1 MTPARCTSAPQ
12 LNMAAPHLNRDHQL
26 PPGLVEVEKR
36 TPIRTVIVESDE
48 FERISQSLHG
58 ALQGISSAMPLP
70 NTQVPN
76 TPNTPNTPSTIPM
89 VGSTS
94 QLDSTPPASV
104 SPKTPESKPPV
115 PMTQLTSQTRGS
127 MATSFHTSALSH
139 VTSKSHSLVVSPT
152 ATAVQK
158 NQTTSQGAE
167 SEHHDIGGIIIG
179 FVAAGITT
187 AVICLL
193 LLFFFCRHKRKR
205 EVAEGNGEQSGGKG
219 LFGRGA
225 SRSASQNS
233 GGSRRKLLL
242 TRNLT
247 RGSDEKPG
255 DNGSEDETWRPNDA
269 VHYPPYQHIPRN
281 LGIDG
286 CGAESRE
293 PTSRAVSP
301 SSAETP
307 LPDMPTRPP
316 TLEIRSPPLNHR
328 PSLPI
333 ELRTIAPSNPP
344 IAGLARPK
352 TAYGPAA
359 GPSRY
364 SLVPANGRGA
374 QRGSNKPFNKN
385 MTETVREIAETLTA
399 LENAQELAPPSRP
412 SQPSDSASTRSFS
425 PSPSVAVSR
434 NASQSPKRNTTSS
447 RPPPPRRGSMDE
459 PAPLASNKN
468 SFSNLPALHIPNS
481 STGGNTPRP
490 GVSRT
495 TSFNSLREDASGIPM
510 VWTNGDQQSPK
521 ASPTVG
527 YEPSMELQTLLSRQS
542 SRRATSTVQL
552 VLPESPI
559 DGTMNSISTTNSSI
573 LNTFKRESNPLPIPD
588 KSPLRGISPGRSIKS
603 ISPPPHTRAPSPC
616 STDDENTPTTPVR
629 MRRRNTG
636 YRPSRP
642 LSKSPPPALPP
653 LPITSEMGV
662 ASSEARNTAI
672 TRTSSGS
679 TMHDSLSRSTA
690 SYGTWSQ
697 TTTFTNANR
706 ASGSRPHSY
715 TGPTNRLSLPGLKD
729 AALSRFSFAPI
740 QEALSLP
747 SDRINA
753 IARTPPSAEEA
764 VDSFFQ
770 ATQDE
775 PGTETARPSFEEL
788 EETEP
793 QLARYVS
800 ITSTSGSCRTTIEY
814 RSNAG
819 SRNSRVLSRS
829 TIRSMDM
836 PDEYDEDDDA
846 DVVTRTDTCTDIE
859 DVTATYTASSINRT
873 NSSASAARRGRPRSL
888 RDYSDMSDNT
898 NSAYSPTLSMLNFYS
913 SPTERCS
920 IAAAPPST
928 RSSLATRRNSQVPN
942 ISIPQPQLYTHPNT
956 QLEILHYEE
965 APAPIISRSA
975 HANAMLSTGAPGA
988 TGSLS
993 SATSPVSFTTA
1004 SSSSAS
1010 SSSSV
1015 SPHLNPRLDIGARLP
1030 MDGTLVPIPT
1040 PQIYSS
1046 STEDFSPEIPGL
1058 QLQRQPS
1065 YLAFPKQYYG
1075 DLDTSSPDYKQSVE
1089 SLAIPGNNSPSK
1101 LEIYVDAGIGAGTS
1115 ERNIS
1120 LGTESTLDHSSF
1132 RDLDTKSSSEVLE
1145 FSSDEAASS
1154 GANDTRELDLEI
1166 GSCSRVAA
1174 NAVEDGTRRKRK
1186 RSAMM
1191 SGFYDG
1197 RGRSRERRL
1206 V

>member
-1 MTPARCTSAPQ
+1 
-12 LNMAAPHLNRDHQL
+12 MAAPHPNREHQI
-26 PPGLVEVEKR
+26 PPAWAIVVEKR
-36 TPIRTVIVESDE
+36 DPIKTVIVESEE
-48 FERISQSLHG
+48 FDRISQSIQAG
-58 ALQGISSAMPLP
+58 LQDITSTMPP
-70 NTQVPN
+70 QDKQANTF
-76 TPNTPNTPSTIPM
+76 STISVVKTAQP
-89 VGSTS
+89 
-94 QLDSTPPASV
+94 DSVASAPV
-104 SPKTPESKPPV
+104 SPKTPESKPSL
-115 PMTQLTSQTRGS
+115 PMDQLTSQIRGS
-127 MATSFHTSALSH
+127 TVTGIHTSALSRH
-139 VTSKSHSLVVSPT
+139 TAKSHSLHASPT
-152 ATAVQK
+152 ITNSPKNNATHH
-158 NQTTSQGAE
+158 GAE
-167 SEHHDIGGIIIG
+167 DEHHDVGGIIIG

-205 EVAEGNGEQSGGKG
+205 EVGDASGEQNKKG
-219 LFGRGA
+219 FFGRGA

-242 TRNLT
+242 SRKPT
-247 RGSDEKPG
+247 RGNDEKLG
-255 DNGSEDETWRPNDA
+255 ENGSEDETWKPNDA

-281 LGIDG
+281 LEVDG
-286 CGAESRE
+286 YVADSRE

-333 ELRTIAPSNPP
+333 ELRTFAPSNPP

-352 TAYGPAA
+352 TSYGPTA

-374 QRGSNKPFNKN
+374 QRGSNKNSNKN
-385 MTETVREIAETLTA
+385 IAETVREIAETLNS
-399 LENAQELAPPSRP
+399 LENPGKLPAPP
-412 SQPSDSASTRSFS
+412 QFGDSSSTRSFS
-425 PSPSVAVSR
+425 PSPSVTVSR
-434 NASQSPKRNTTSS
+434 NASQSSNKNAIAS
-447 RPPPPRRGSMDE
+447 RLPPSRRGSLDE
-459 PAPLASNKN
+459 PITLAGDKA
-468 SFSNLPALHIPNS
+468 SFASLPALKIPDS
-481 STGGNTPRP
+481 STRANTPRP

-521 ASPTVG
+521 ASPTVD
-527 YEPSMELQTLLSRQS
+527 PSMELHALSSRPS
-542 SRRATSTVQL
+542 SRRITSTVQL

-573 LNTFKRESNPLPIPD
+573 LNSYNRQSNPLPIPE
-588 KSPLRGISPGRSIKS
+588 KSPLRGISPGRSIEG
-603 ISPPPHTRAPSPC
+603 ISPPHTRAPSPC
-616 STDDENTPTTPVR
+616 STDDEATPTTPVR

-653 LPITSEMGV
+653 LPIEPLVITPSAPQAG
-662 ASSEARNTAI
+662 NTI
-672 TRTSSGS
+672 TRSNSSS

-690 SYGTWSQ
+690 SYGAWSQ
-697 TTTFTNANR
+697 ATTFTNANR
-706 ASGSRPHSY
+706 ASGSRPHSFSAA
-715 TGPTNRLSLPGLKD
+715 TTRLSSLGLKD
-729 AALSRFSFAPI
+729 VALSRFSFAPI
-740 QEALSLP
+740 QEALSIPTDRVDAISPTP
-747 SDRINA
+747 S
-753 IARTPPSAEEA
+753 SAEEA

-770 ATQDE
+770 AIQDE
-775 PGTETARPSFEEL
+775 PGPETARPSFEEL

-800 ITSTSGSCRTTIEY
+800 ITSTSGSCHGEFD
-814 RSNAG
+814 
-819 SRNSRVLSRS
+819 V
-829 TIRSMDM
+829 DV
-836 PDEYDEDDDA
+836 DA
-846 DVVTRTDTCTDIE
+846 ATRTETCTDIE
-859 DVTATYTASSINRT
+859 DATQTYTSSIGRT
-873 NSSASAARRGRPRSL
+873 DSSASMSRRGRPRSL

-913 SPTERCS
+913 SPVDRCS
-920 IAAAPPST
+920 VAAAASS

-956 QLEILHYEE
+956 QLEIIHYEE
-965 APAPIISRSA
+965 DAEPAAATSVDR
-975 HANAMLSTGAPGA
+975 NAMLSAEVPGA

-993 SATSPVSFTTA
+993 SATSPLSFTTA
-1004 SSSSAS
+1004 SSSAS

-1015 SPHLNPRLDIGARLP
+1015 SPRLNTALGNGARLP
-1030 MDGTLVPIPT
+1030 IGGSLVPPIPT

-1046 STEDFSPEIPGL
+1046 STEDFSPDIQAL
-1058 QLQRQPS
+1058 QLNRQPS
-1065 YLAFPKQYYG
+1065 YLAFPDKRY
-1075 DLDTSSPDYKQSVE
+1075 LDSSSSPEYKPSIENLVFT
-1089 SLAIPGNNSPSK
+1089 GNDSTSQVA
-1101 LEIYVDAGIGAGTS
+1101 LYSDAGIGTGS
-1115 ERNIS
+1115 SDRNIS

-1132 RDLDTKSSSEVLE
+1132 RDDTKSSSDVHE

-1154 GANDTRELDLEI
+1154 GAKDSSDIDLEI
-1166 GSCSRVAA
+1166 GGRSRFGL
-1174 NAVEDGTRRKRK
+1174 NTGEDIARRKRK
-1186 RSAMM
+1186 RSALIT
-1191 SGFYDG
+1191 GFETG